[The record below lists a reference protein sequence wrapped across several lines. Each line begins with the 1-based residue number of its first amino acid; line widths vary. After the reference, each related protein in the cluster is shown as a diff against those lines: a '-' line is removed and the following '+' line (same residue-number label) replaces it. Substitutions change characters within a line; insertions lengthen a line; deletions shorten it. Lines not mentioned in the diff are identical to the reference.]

1 MVAITFCG
9 CFCLLFV
16 TVEELISISMSHAW
30 RPPSHSF
37 FLVCVT
43 RLHVMRLAALFVQTI
58 NYISNFCEMA
68 LRDVLETLANL
79 FV

>member
-9 CFCLLFV
+9 CFSLLFV

-37 FLVCVT
+37 FFGMCHAVTCHEVGSSVC
-43 RLHVMRLAALFVQTI
+43 
-58 NYISNFCEMA
+58 
-68 LRDVLETLANL
+68 ANHQL
-79 FV
+79 YFKFL